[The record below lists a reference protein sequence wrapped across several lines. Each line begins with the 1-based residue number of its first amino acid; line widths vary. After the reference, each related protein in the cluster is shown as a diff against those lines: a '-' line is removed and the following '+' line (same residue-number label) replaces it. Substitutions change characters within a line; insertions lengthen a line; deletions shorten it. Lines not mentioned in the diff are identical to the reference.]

1 MTAPINNSQ
10 LRMITAET
18 MSFRAPLLMPERP
31 SLLAQFRAAIDSL
44 LARIQRHSVIS
55 ELNTLSDRELADI
68 GLNRNDLGRVFDPRF
83 IHDRH
88 YT

>member
-18 MSFRAPLLMPERP
+18 MSFRTPLLMPERP
-31 SLLAQFRAAIDSL
+31 SFLAQIRAALDSL
-44 LARIQRHSVIS
+44 LARIQRRSVID

-68 GLNRNDLGRVFDPRF
+68 GLNRSDLGRVFDPRF
-83 IHDRH
+83 IRERH

>member
-31 SLLAQFRAAIDSL
+31 SFLAQIRAALDSL
-44 LARIQRHSVIS
+44 LARIQRRSVID

-68 GLNRNDLGRVFDPRF
+68 GLNRSDLGRVFDPRF
-83 IHDRH
+83 IRERH
-88 YT
+88 YA